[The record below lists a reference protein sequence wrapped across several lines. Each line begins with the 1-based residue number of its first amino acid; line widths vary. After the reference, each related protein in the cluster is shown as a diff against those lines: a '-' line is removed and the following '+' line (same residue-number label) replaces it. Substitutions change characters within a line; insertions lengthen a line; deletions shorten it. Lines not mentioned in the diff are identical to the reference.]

1 MEPDIYNQLRL
12 LDTDQLYPFE
22 SVRLL
27 ENRMTVD
34 LDDISFLRHPFLVT
48 PMDGDDY
55 LLLEQTEYFCALTDA
70 GLAHVPVQVCPS
82 ASLTTLP
89 SRVGLTN
96 FDHADLFRVSARHPE
111 QIRVQTP
118 TLEESRADGG
128 LMLGF
133 EFPDEG
139 KFDVLLRH
147 TSRAGCPA
155 SMDTLFHAIM
165 TRGTWAPVVETSDND
180 GTVTRLTEYSAIVT
194 VPAFSL
200 DDLKTAASAERL
212 FPPGIAGV
220 DSIWRALNIDF
231 PMSVLTSPIP
241 IEEKQRF
248 QRELILLRR
257 RTRRT
262 MSYSGRI
269 YLLNQ

>member
-1 MEPDIYNQLRL
+1 MEPDIYTQLRL

-34 LDDISFLRHPFLVT
+34 LDEISFLHHPFLVT
-48 PMDGDDY
+48 AMDGDDY
-55 LLLEQTEYFCALTDA
+55 LLLEQAEHFCALTEA
-70 GLAHVPVQVCPS
+70 GLAHVPVQVCP
-82 ASLTTLP
+82 AGSLSTL
-89 SRVGLTN
+89 SGRVGLTS

-111 QIRVQTP
+111 QIHVQSPAQENDRTD
-118 TLEESRADGG
+118 SG
-128 LMLGF
+128 LKLGF
-133 EFPDEG
+133 EFPEQG
-139 KFDVLLRH
+139 KFDVHLRH

-155 SMDTLFHAIM
+155 SLETLFHAIM
-165 TRGTWAPVVETSDND
+165 TCGHWAPVVETSCDD
-180 GTVTRLTEYSAIVT
+180 DAVTRLTEYSAIVT
-194 VPAFSL
+194 VPAFGL
-200 DDLKTAASAERL
+200 DDLKTAASAERM

-220 DSIWRALNIDF
+220 ESSWRALNIDF

-248 QRELILLRR
+248 LRELILLRR

-269 YLLNQ
+269 YLLNR

>member
-1 MEPDIYNQLRL
+1 MEPDIYTQLRL
-12 LDTDQLYPFE
+12 LDIDQLYPFE

-34 LDDISFLRHPFLVT
+34 LDELSFLRHPFLVT
-48 PMDGDDY
+48 ALGGDDY

-70 GLAHVPVQVCPS
+70 GLAHVPVQVCPTE
-82 ASLTTLP
+82 SLTTL
-89 SRVGLTN
+89 STRIGLTN
-96 FDHADLFRVSARHPE
+96 FDQADLFRVSARHPE
-111 QIRVQTP
+111 QIRVQNSAQNNNP
-118 TLEESRADGG
+118 TDGG
-128 LMLGF
+128 LRLGF
-133 EFPDEG
+133 EFPEQG

-155 SMDTLFHAIM
+155 SLETLFRAII
-165 TRGTWAPVVETSDND
+165 TCGHWAPSVEASGND
-180 GTVTRLTEYSAIVT
+180 DTVTRLTEYSAIVT
-194 VPAFSL
+194 VPAFGM
-200 DDLKTAASAERL
+200 DDLKTAAKAERL

-220 DSIWRALNIDF
+220 ESTWRALNIDF

-248 QRELILLRR
+248 LRELILLRR

-262 MSYSGRI
+262 SSYHGRI

>member
-1 MEPDIYNQLRL
+1 MEPDIYTQLRL
-12 LDTDQLYPFE
+12 LDTDQLCPFE

-34 LDDISFLRHPFLVT
+34 LDEISFLRHPFLVT
-48 PMDGDDY
+48 AMDGDDY
-55 LLLEQTEYFCALTDA
+55 LLLEQTEHFSALTDA
-70 GLAHVPVQVCPS
+70 GLAHIPVQVCPTES
-82 ASLTTLP
+82 LATAS

-96 FDHADLFRVSARHPE
+96 FDHADLFRTSARHPE
-111 QIRVQTP
+111 LIRILDSGSGNDPSVTGVR
-118 TLEESRADGG
+118 LCFD
-128 LMLGF
+128 
-133 EFPDEG
+133 FPRQG

-147 TSRAGCPA
+147 ASRAGCPA
-155 SMDTLFHAIM
+155 SLETLFHSIM
-165 TRGTWAPVVETSDND
+165 ARGGWAPVVETSDNGD
-180 GTVTRLTEYSAIVT
+180 TVTRLTEYSAIVT

-220 DSIWRALNIDF
+220 ESTWRALNIDF

-248 QRELILLRR
+248 LRELILLRR

-262 MSYSGRI
+262 SSYRGRV
-269 YLLNQ
+269 YLLNR

>member
-1 MEPDIYNQLRL
+1 MEPNIYTQLRL

-34 LDDISFLRHPFLVT
+34 LDEISFLRHPFLVT
-48 PMDGDDY
+48 AMDGDDY
-55 LLLEQTEYFCALTDA
+55 LLLEQTEHFCALTEA

-82 ASLTTLP
+82 ESLAVVS
-89 SRVGLTN
+89 SRVGLTS
-96 FDHADLFRVSARHPE
+96 FDHADLFRVAARHPE
-111 QIRVQTP
+111 QIQVRTP
-118 TLEESRADGG
+118 DPEESRTEGDII
-128 LMLGF
+128 LEF

-139 KFDVLLRH
+139 KFDVHLRH
-147 TSRAGCPA
+147 SSRAGCPA
-155 SMDTLFHAIM
+155 SLETLFHAMM
-165 TRGTWAPVVETSDND
+165 TCGQWAPVVEISAMED
-180 GTVTRLTEYSAIVT
+180 TVTRLTQYSATVT
-194 VPAFSL
+194 IPAFSL
-200 DDLKTAASAERL
+200 DNLKTAATAERL

-220 DSIWRALNIDF
+220 ESNWRALNIDF

-248 QRELILLRR
+248 LRELIILRR

-262 MSYSGRI
+262 SSYQGRI
-269 YLLNQ
+269 YLLNR